1 MEARDDGETFLRDA
15 RSCGDAAARETNDG
29 GGRAR
34 VCLPRVVSSFGT
46 FGCGERRIGE
56 EKTRRRAKA
65 RAKATA
71 STDVK
76 LFKSSTQALK
86 SLNPA
91 HLKAL
96 LGQEVLMTL
105 SDGTTRQGTVY
116 SLDPESFTIVLAT
129 GTDGVRANGSLRDD
143 ACVIVPGHAVKA
155 VEVVGGNA
163 LALDALSK
171 TKTNGNGWMTSG
183 GEQGDAM
190 TKAMKSMSASR
201 TNSWGANST
210 YAGMTALLKPSAGT
224 QLERVKRCLRAN
236 MVPFTE
242 RPAPDG
248 PGDVELLVLGSLVVS
263 YPFTAD
269 SCACPNEIVLARV
282 RELITAG
289 CPEVANGAQSVA

>member
-1 MEARDDGETFLRDA
+1 
-15 RSCGDAAARETNDG
+15 
-29 GGRAR
+29 
-34 VCLPRVVSSFGT
+34 
-46 FGCGERRIGE
+46 
-56 EKTRRRAKA
+56 
-65 RAKATA
+65 
-71 STDVK
+71 
-76 LFKSSTQALK
+76 
-86 SLNPA
+86 
-91 HLKAL
+91 
-96 LGQEVLMTL
+96 MTL
-105 SDGTTRQGTVY
+105 SDGTTRQGAVY

-155 VEVVGGNA
+155 VEVGGGNA

-190 TKAMKSMSASR
+190 KKAMKSMSASR

-263 YPFTAD
+263 YPYTAD

-282 RELITAG
+282 RELLTAG